1 MVGGRDAYRLEK
13 EGHTMSLQSTRI
25 ALLLL
30 LIATCAYSQEQP
42 ESRYITGKEGAAGG
56 QVVINETNTD
66 PYPQVRIITIVL
78 ADNAA
83 QEQTLPSSGDA
94 PCYDDTALQ
103 PVVASLRKN
112 EERFAKS
119 LINSIERDQRRQ
131 RLVGDFDRLMAQGPG
146 TGTCLLQQ
154 LGLVQTLFNDQ
165 LINSIQ
171 RDASR
176 QQLYTKLHDLCLPQA
191 TDVSPIADCL
201 TLMNGAFEQDL
212 INSIQRDASRQ
223 MLWKALHDV
232 LLARA
237 QTDAEIDQ
245 ALDVVNQLYKKDLI
259 NSIQRDE
266 TRKALSQK

>member
-1 MVGGRDAYRLEK
+1 
-13 EGHTMSLQSTRI
+13 MSLQSTRI

-30 LIATCAYSQEQP
+30 LIATCTYGQEQP
-42 ESRYITGKEGAAGG
+42 VSRHITGKGGAAGG
-56 QVVINETNTD
+56 QVVINDINTGQ
-66 PYPQVRIITIVL
+66 YPQVRIFTTVL

-83 QEQTLPSSGDA
+83 QGQTPPSSGDA

-131 RLVGDFDRLMAQGPG
+131 RLIGDFDRLMAQGPG
-146 TGTCLLQQ
+146 TGACLLQQ
-154 LGLVQTLFNDQ
+154 LGLVRTLFNDH

-171 RDASR
+171 RDSSR
-176 QQLYTKLHDLCLPQA
+176 KQLYTKLHDLCLPQA
-191 TDVSPIADCL
+191 TDVPPIADCL

-212 INSIQRDASRQ
+212 IDSIQRDASRQ
-223 MLWKALHDV
+223 ELWKALHDV

-237 QTDAEIDQ
+237 QTDAEVDQ

-259 NSIQRDE
+259 NSLQRDE